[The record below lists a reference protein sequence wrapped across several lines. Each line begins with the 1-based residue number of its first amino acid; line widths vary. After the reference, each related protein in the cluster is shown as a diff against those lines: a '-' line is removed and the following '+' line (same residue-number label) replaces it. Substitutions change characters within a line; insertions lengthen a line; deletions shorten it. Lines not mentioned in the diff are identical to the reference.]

1 MGGDA
6 ACNCAE
12 AAEVAAGALYREALP
27 AIRSRRV
34 PLVDNTKMVS
44 QFVNLERRALGTER
58 IDHPQRA
65 GHHDDISVVVADCPI
80 ALATL
85 FSPTASRSRWDKE

>member
-1 MGGDA
+1 
-6 ACNCAE
+6 
-12 AAEVAAGALYREALP
+12 
-27 AIRSRRV
+27 
-34 PLVDNTKMVS
+34 MVS

-65 GHHDDISVVVADCPI
+65 GHHDDISVVVAGCPI

-85 FSPTASRSRWDKE
+85 FSRLPAGSRWDKE